1 MSANTMPAI
10 APNVSIS
17 VKNFGP
23 IQEGEVDLR
32 PLTVFVGPSNAGK
45 TYLAVLIYA
54 LSRSLDGFRRPPGL
68 DFRYSWEGVSDE
80 ECLDIAKKLNTK
92 NRPFRFKDFPE
103 SIRNQVLSN
112 SSDHA
117 TNANKS
123 PGLELGRCFDLESLD
138 DLIHWSDSN
147 NTQANI
153 SLTISG
159 NDRSAWHFGMELHS
173 HQSSSD
179 YHLNFPPF
187 MQEVSGVDSH
197 AKYRFKIDEMV
208 IVPSDR
214 SSVPS
219 DLNFMMEGIRTPD
232 LKRVSKQRKRW
243 KSYYAATVRDSIDF
257 FVDFFLNQE
266 FRLRD
271 PWNNIKAYYLPAARG
286 GIMQS
291 HRVIASSLVV
301 SRSTRVGLERFPEI
315 PTFSG
320 MMADFMQELI
330 LYKEPPSSLGENRQL
345 SSNHMEQERRL
356 WRRKLGDIA
365 DALEQETL
373 NGHIRAKTLSS
384 GIYPDFIYE
393 PFGTKRELRMTRT
406 SSMISELAPIVLFLR
421 GAVLP
426 GNTLIIEEPEAHLH
440 PAAQTQMAL
449 TLARLARVGVRVIV
463 TTHSDWLLKEIGNL
477 IREGELS
484 ENPGSSSDSE
494 SLPSALQSKD
504 VGVWLF
510 SRDNAKQGSKVTEVP
525 FDRSEGIEPE
535 EYDRVAEKL
544 YNRSAGLQNLL
555 EFQREDGDI

>member
-1 MSANTMPAI
+1 MPSI

-80 ECLDIAKKLNTK
+80 DCLDIAKKLNTK
-92 NRPFRFKDFPE
+92 NRPFRFKDLPE
-103 SIRNQVLSN
+103 SIRNKVLSN
-112 SSDHA
+112 SSDHTA
-117 TNANKS
+117 NVNKS
-123 PGLELGRCFDLESLD
+123 PDLELERCFDIESLT

-147 NTQANI
+147 STQANVSLAI
-153 SLTISG
+153 SE
-159 NDRSAWHFGMELHS
+159 NDRSAWRFGMEIHS
-173 HQSSSD
+173 PQSSSD
-179 YHLNFPPF
+179 YHLNFSPIT
-187 MQEVSGVDSH
+187 QEVSDV
-197 AKYRFKIDEMV
+197 KYNFEINEL
-208 IVPSDR
+208 ILVPSDR
-214 SSVPS
+214 SSIPPGL
-219 DLNFMMEGIRTPD
+219 DFMMQEIRD
-232 LKRVSKQRKRW
+232 LDLERVSKKRKRW
-243 KSYYAATVRDSIDF
+243 KKNYADTVRNSIRL
-257 FVDFFLNQE
+257 FLDILFTQE
-266 FRLRD
+266 SRLRD
-271 PWNNIKAYYLPAARG
+271 SWNNIRAYYLPAARG

-291 HRVIASSLVV
+291 HRVIASSLV

-330 LYKEPPSSLGENRQL
+330 LYKESPSSLGENRK
-345 SSNHMEQERRL
+345 SSLKYMEQKRRL

-393 PFGTKRELRMTRT
+393 PFGTKRELRMTRA

-426 GNTLIIEEPEAHLH
+426 GDTLIIEEPEAHLH

-449 TLARLARVGVRVIV
+449 TLARLTRVGVQVIV

-484 ENPGSSSDSE
+484 EDSGSSSDNV

-510 SRDNAKQGSKVTEVP
+510 SRDNAEQGSKVTEVP

-555 EFQREDGDI
+555 ELQREDGDI